1 MIQSLAAASLVDV
14 LVVAAVR
21 HKEKKKINQSYFI
34 PVKGYSH
41 LCPQHSEPLVQSIGP
56 EEQAQDIS
64 IIDIAHIPRIPER
77 NQAAFC

>member
-34 PVKGYSH
+34 PVKGYSLIFVPSTVNPWFSQLALKNKH
-41 LCPQHSEPLVQSIGP
+41 KIYP
-56 EEQAQDIS
+56 
-64 IIDIAHIPRIPER
+64 
-77 NQAAFC
+77 